1 MKSRSKREK
10 ANNAKAKVKAKAKA
24 KARRA
29 TMSRKKAECFGLQG
43 QRPNKYL
50 KKFSKET
57 TQLKVQIKPKMS

>member
-10 ANNAKAKVKAKAKA
+10 ANNAKAKAKAK
-24 KARRA
+24 KPEGQPCLV
-29 TMSRKKAECFGLQG
+29 KKAECFGLQG

-57 TQLKVQIKPKMS
+57 TQLKVQIRPKMS